1 MDQDEEDKDELKKMI
16 IVLAESLKNVS
27 AHLSEAMQ
35 KVSQLTN
42 LVLDNVREIASLKAE
57 ILQMKSHTSDRVR
70 VAGVDT
76 YEDVPQFEDSDW
88 GGD

>member
-1 MDQDEEDKDELKKMI
+1 MDQDEEDINELKKMI

-42 LVLDNVREIASLKAE
+42 LVLDNIREIAVTK
-57 ILQMKSHTSDRVR
+57 
-70 VAGVDT
+70 
-76 YEDVPQFEDSDW
+76 
-88 GGD
+88 